1 MANEVRLIPRKT
13 INKKLARD
21 GKVQATLE
29 RAANKIGR
37 LAEADLAA
45 HRDTGAH
52 SIKVIRQKN
61 VKYGHIDWYVV
72 MDGPAPVSVE
82 FGHWDRNHNRFVGGL
97 YILTNARFTR
107 I

>member
-1 MANEVRLIPRKT
+1 MANKVRLIPRKA
-13 INKKLARD
+13 INQKLARD
-21 GKVQATLE
+21 GKVQSHLE
-29 RAANKIGR
+29 RLANKVGR

-45 HRDTGAH
+45 HRKTGDH
-52 SIKVIRQKN
+52 KIKVVRQRN

-72 MDGPAPVSVE
+72 MDGTAPVSVE
-82 FGHWDRNHNRFVGGL
+82 YGHWDRNHNRYVGGL